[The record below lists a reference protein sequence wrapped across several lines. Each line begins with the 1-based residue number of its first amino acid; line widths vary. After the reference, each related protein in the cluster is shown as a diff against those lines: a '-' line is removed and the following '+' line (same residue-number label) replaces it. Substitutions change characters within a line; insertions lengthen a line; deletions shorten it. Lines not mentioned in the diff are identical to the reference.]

1 MWPQRWQPTRLPRPW
16 DSPGKNTGVGCHF
29 LPWWHKWLKKMP
41 ANAGDVREAGSIPG
55 LGRYPGGG
63 NGNPLQYSSWNISC
77 LWDVLWC
84 WVLVYVLRP
93 EISAEGGALPKPK
106 APLFLCLF
114 SSLSRTCWIPPLLI
128 QSFLSWSQRRWLLR
142 AKTAL
147 SRRTIYFVETD
158 WLWKSQASTH
168 LCTIPV
174 VSPWLCGPQRI
185 TWPTWFWEPRA
196 QALLLNLLS
205 DLGQIS

>member
-1 MWPQRWQPTRLPRPW
+1 
-16 DSPGKNTGVGCHF
+16 
-29 LPWWHKWLKKMP
+29 MP
-41 ANAGDVREAGSIPG
+41 ANAEDVREAGSIPG
-55 LGRYPGGG
+55 LGGSPGGG
-63 NGNPLQYSSWNISC
+63 NGNPRQYSSWNISC
-77 LWDVLWC
+77 LWDVPWC

-93 EISAEGGALPKPK
+93 ETSAEGGALLKPK

-114 SSLSRTCWIPPLLI
+114 SSPLSRTCWIPSLLI

-147 SRRTIYFVETD
+147 SRRTIYFVESD
-158 WLWKSQASTH
+158 WLTH
-168 LCTIPV
+168 LGTITA
-174 VSPWLCGPQRI
+174 SPWLCVPQRI

-196 QALLLNLLS
+196 QALVLNLLS